1 MPWNNQNG
9 GGGPWGGGGQGGG
22 GPWGQGPRGP
32 SGGGP
37 QGTPPDLE
45 DIIRRGQD
53 RLKQA
58 MPGGGKVNPAFLGLI
73 GVAVAIF
80 WLFQAIYTV
89 QPDELAIELRF
100 GKPKDEVSQPGLHFH
115 WWPVE
120 TVEKAN
126 VAEKLINIGDMRG
139 GVSTG
144 LMLSGDQNIVD
155 VKFSIA
161 YQVVNPSHY
170 LFRVQTP
177 DEMVRQVGESAMREV
192 VGRRPAQDVFRDDRE
207 GIAADV
213 RSIVQATLDEYGTG
227 LGVNAISIEDAAPP
241 QEVADAFEEV
251 QRAEQDEDRFIE
263 EANQYS
269 NQQLGRARG
278 EAAQIREYALREAS
292 EQARRQIDAYVADR
306 DLLSEMLAARG
317 NPADILIAD
326 EFLTVEP
333 YALAMRRGED
343 RLRLIADRTIAG
355 IYRSGEILE
364 VEMVLVTMQAT
375 AAQNLRKA
383 VHYARRALGDE
394 AALRGEHGVLVLWP
408 GAEITTDVEV
418 FERAGIEHLRWVD
431 DIVIAGS
438 DPRAGLELVRG
449 ALPDLVE
456 PLDEDVD
463 PRPIGGDARVEIFWP
478 RLPLEPLLRG
488 TPSDVNSNSIVLRV
502 SFGSTS
508 FLFTGDIGSETEAVL
523 LRSMSPVAATVL
535 KVAHHGSAYSSQ
547 PGFLAR
553 VGARAAVISCG
564 AGNSYGHPANATLRH
579 LAASGARILR
589 TDVLGDIRAVS
600 DGAAVK
606 IYAPRSVLGLGVFP
620 GAERRQNSAVH
631 SPAAPSAPGTSGGN
645 GATACTSP

>member
-32 SGGGP
+32 SGGGGP

-126 VAEKLINIGDMRG
+126 VAEKLIDIGEMRG

-161 YQVVNPSHY
+161 YQVVNPSDY

-177 DEMVRQVGESAMREV
+177 DQMVRQVGESAMREV

-278 EAAQIREYALREAS
+278 EAAQIREEAAAYRNRVVQEATGEAQRFILVYDEYAKAPDVTRTRLFLETMENVLRGS
-292 EQARRQIDAYVADR
+292 NKVIVEQGANGQGVI
-306 DLLSEMLAARG
+306 
-317 NPADILIAD
+317 
-326 EFLTVEP
+326 P
-333 YALAMRRGED
+333 YLPLPELD
-343 RLRLIADRTIAG
+343 
-355 IYRSGEILE
+355 
-364 VEMVLVTMQAT
+364 
-375 AAQNLRKA
+375 
-383 VHYARRALGDE
+383 ARRARQANEG
-394 AALRGEHGVLVLWP
+394 
-408 GAEITTDVEV
+408 
-418 FERAGIEHLRWVD
+418 
-431 DIVIAGS
+431 GS
-438 DPRAGLELVRG
+438 
-449 ALPDLVE
+449 
-456 PLDEDVD
+456 
-463 PRPIGGDARVEIFWP
+463 
-478 RLPLEPLLRG
+478 
-488 TPSDVNSNSIVLRV
+488 N
-502 SFGSTS
+502 
-508 FLFTGDIGSETEAVL
+508 
-523 LRSMSPVAATVL
+523 
-535 KVAHHGSAYSSQ
+535 
-547 PGFLAR
+547 
-553 VGARAAVISCG
+553 
-564 AGNSYGHPANATLRH
+564 
-579 LAASGARILR
+579 
-589 TDVLGDIRAVS
+589 
-600 DGAAVK
+600 
-606 IYAPRSVLGLGVFP
+606 
-620 GAERRQNSAVH
+620 
-631 SPAAPSAPGTSGGN
+631 
-645 GATACTSP
+645 